1 MWLSTYILTYI
12 ASGRTDEV
20 AMKYTSFNILT
31 PYKEKEFEG
40 YVNLDLYIASGRTGK
55 AGQHDIYI

>member
-1 MWLSTYILTYI
+1 LTYI

>member
-1 MWLSTYILTYI
+1 
-12 ASGRTDEV
+12 
-20 AMKYTSFNILT
+20 MKYTSFNILN

-55 AGQHDIYI
+55 ICTIIEKLISECH